1 MILQALVGYYE
12 RKVDEEDSPLPAI
25 SYSVGKIDYCLVINK
40 DGELV
45 GEPQSVQIEVE
56 DNKGKKKLVSRPMV
70 VPQAVKRTSGVS
82 SNFMWDKTDY
92 VLGADKID
100 EKLSDEEKK
109 KKIERIAETF
119 QAFVELHHKI
129 GDEIED
135 EGMKALLKFLDSW
148 KPENVERWNNWKN
161 IAGSNLVFRLD
172 GELKYLHQKEAI
184 RKAWIKRCQSRETD
198 YEAICL
204 VTGDVAPIERIH
216 PSLKGVRG
224 AQSSG
229 ANIIG
234 FQEAKTAFCSYGKD
248 GEQGLNSPVSEE
260 SAFKYTTA
268 LNYLLSRDSGQSVQI
283 GDATTVFWAGENSK
297 AESWFGQAV
306 DPGTEIEEH
315 LKNFLSAIRDGRLPD
330 ELKDEKDKQFFILG
344 LSPNAGRI
352 SVRFWYP
359 STVEDVFG
367 KLGEHYARLKIEK
380 QYDKDFDF
388 PGLWWLLKETATLG
402 KSENIQ
408 PLLSGELMRSIL
420 TGSRYPESL
429 LSAVLSRIRADGHTN
444 YNRASLTKAI
454 LIKNHNKEVTVSLNK
469 ENKEIPYLLGR
480 LFAVLERAQ
489 EDAAGG
495 QLNATIKD
503 KYFGSAS
510 ATPRAVFPL
519 LLSLSSHHTKK
530 GEHGGYYEKMTA
542 EIMEDLPDDRF
553 SASMPL
559 EDQGLFFV
567 GYYHQNNDFYKTKCE
582 HCGHRFSSWEAKE
595 KIDEKASKKDHRIV
609 ACPKCG
615 ASVEVNAKKE
625 KKSDKPE
632 TTETN

>member
-12 RKVDEEDSPLPAI
+12 RKRSDDPKKMPPFG
-25 SYSVGKIDYCLVINK
+25 YSVENIHYALEINK
-40 DGELV
+40 EGKFLQLQDLRRHPE
-45 GEPQSVQIEVE
+45 
-56 DNKGKKKLVSRPMV
+56 KGKPTPKPMAVPTTTETASRSANVAPNFLWDN
-70 VPQAVKRTSGVS
+70 SG
-82 SNFMWDKTDY
+82 Y
-92 VLGADKID
+92 VLGSKNKVGDK
-100 EKLSDEEKK
+100 EKYFNEFKAKAHE
-109 KKIERIAETF
+109 
-119 QAFVELHHKI
+119 I
-129 GDEIED
+129 GDSSD
-135 EGMKALLKFLDSW
+135 DVGMVAVLKFLD
-148 KPENVERWNNWKN
+148 NWKFERISDFEDWEDMKTGN
-161 IAGSNLVFRLD
+161 FVFRLD
-172 GELKYLHQKEAI
+172 GELQFVHEHPAVKKLWEEYLPETEIEYNAIKDGSKKGEKVKGQCLLTGETDQPIARVHRQLSGVDGGNPTGQGIISFNKEAF
-184 RKAWIKRCQSRETD
+184 KGFGLEQS
-198 YEAICL
+198 
-204 VTGDVAPIERIH
+204 
-216 PSLKGVRG
+216 
-224 AQSSG
+224 
-229 ANIIG
+229 
-234 FQEAKTAFCSYGKD
+234 F
-248 GEQGLNSPVSEE
+248 NSPISIE

-268 LNYLLSRDSGQSVQI
+268 LNFLLKRENGQRVKI
-283 GDATTVFWAGENSK
+283 GDATTVFWAGENSPVEDDFK
-297 AESWFGQAV
+297 QLV
-306 DPGTEIEEH
+306 DPGTEIEAH
-315 LKNFLSAIRDGRLPD
+315 IKNFLGAIREGKMPV
-330 ELKDEKDKQFFILG
+330 ELEDEKDKQFFILG
-344 LSPNAGRI
+344 LSPNASRI

-402 KSENIQ
+402 KSDNIP
-408 PLLSGELMRSIL
+408 PLLAGELMRSIL

-469 ENKEIPYLLGR
+469 ENKEVPYLLGR

-542 EIMEDLPDDRF
+542 EIMEDIPDEKF

-567 GYYHQNNDFYKTKCE
+567 GYYHQRNDFFK
-582 HCGHRFSSWEAKE
+582 
-595 KIDEKASKKDHRIV
+595 
-609 ACPKCG
+609 
-615 ASVEVNAKKE
+615 
-625 KKSDKPE
+625 KKSDKTE
-632 TTETN
+632 TTEE

>member
-25 SYSVGKIDYCLVINK
+25 SYSVAKIDYCLVINK

-45 GEPQSVQIEVE
+45 GEPKTVRIEVE
-56 DNKGKKKLVSRPMV
+56 DNKGKKKIVSRPMA
-70 VPQAVKRTSGVS
+70 VPQAVKRTVGVS
-82 SNFMWDKTDY
+82 PNFMWDNTGY
-92 VLGADKID
+92 VLGVDSKGKPD
-100 EKLSDEEKK
+100 RTEEAH
-109 KKIERIAETF
+109 R
-119 QAFVELHHKI
+119 AFVEFHHEI
-129 GDEIED
+129 GDEIDD
-135 EGMKALLKFLDSW
+135 EGMKALLKFLDNW
-148 KPENVERWNNWKN
+148 NPEEAQNWSN
-161 IAGSNLVFRLD
+161 YEDVLDSNLVFRLD
-172 GELKYLHQKEAI
+172 GELKFLHQREAV
-184 RKAWIKRCQSRETD
+184 RKAWIKRCQSKEAE
-198 YEAICL
+198 YEGICL
-204 VTGDVAPIERIH
+204 ITGEESPIARLH

-229 ANIIG
+229 ANIIS
-234 FQEAKTAFCSYGKD
+234 FNIESFRSYGKD
-248 GEQGLNSPVSEE
+248 QSYNAPVSEE
-260 SAFKYTTA
+260 AAFKYTTA

-469 ENKEIPYLLGR
+469 ENKEMPYLLGR

-519 LLSLSSHHTKK
+519 LFSLFAHWVKK
-530 GEHGGYYEKMTA
+530 GEHGGSNEFLIGQ
-542 EIMEDLPDDRF
+542 IMEDIPDEKF
-553 SASMPL
+553 PASMPL

-567 GYYHQNNDFYKTKCE
+567 GYYHQNSDFYKTKCE

-595 KIDEKASKKDHRIV
+595 KIDEKAAKKDYRIV
-609 ACPKCG
+609 ACPQCG
-615 ASVEVNAKKE
+615 ASVEVKAKKE

>member
-12 RKVDEEDSPLPAI
+12 RKAEEDDSPLPLLGFSI
-25 SYSVGKIDYCLVINK
+25 GKIDYCLVINK

-45 GEPQSVQIEVE
+45 GEPQTIRIEVE
-56 DNKGKKKLVSRPMV
+56 DKKGKKKVVARPMV
-70 VPQAVKRTSGVS
+70 VPEAVKRAVNILP
-82 SNFMWDKTDY
+82 NFMWDNTGY
-92 VLGADKID
+92 VLGLDSKG
-100 EKLSDEEKK
+100 KP
-109 KKIERIAETF
+109 ERTAETHR
-119 QAFVELHHKI
+119 AFVEFHHEV
-129 GDEIED
+129 GDNIDD
-135 EGMKALLKFLDSW
+135 EGMKALLKFLDNW
-148 KPENVERWNNWKN
+148 NPEEAKNWNNFDEVS
-161 IAGSNLVFRLD
+161 GSNLVFRLD
-172 GELKYLHQKEAI
+172 SELRFLHQREAI
-184 RKAWIKRCQSRETD
+184 RKAWIRRCQSKEVD

-204 VTGDVAPIERIH
+204 ITGEETPIARLH
-216 PSLKGVRG
+216 PALKGVRG

-229 ANIIG
+229 ANIVSFNIDS
-234 FQEAKTAFCSYGKD
+234 FRSYGKD
-248 GEQGLNSPVSEE
+248 QSYNAPIGEEA
-260 SAFKYTTA
+260 AFKYTTA

-283 GDATTVFWAGENSK
+283 GDATTVFWAGENSPV
-297 AESWFGQAV
+297 EDCWGLML
-306 DPGTEIEEH
+306 DPGTEIETH
-315 LKNFLSAIRDGRLPD
+315 IQNFLEAIREGRMPED
-330 ELKDEKDKQFFILG
+330 LKDEKDKQFFILG

-367 KLGEHYARLKIEK
+367 KLGAHYARLKIEK
-380 QYDKDFDF
+380 QYDKDFEF

-420 TGSRYPESL
+420 TGSCYPESL
-429 LSAVLSRIRADGHTN
+429 LSAVLSRIRADGHAN

-469 ENKEIPYLLGR
+469 ENKEVPYLLGR

-489 EDAAGG
+489 EDASGG
-495 QLNATIKD
+495 GLNSTIKD

-559 EDQGLFFV
+559 EDQGLFFI
-567 GYYHQNNDFYKTKCE
+567 GYYHQRNDFFK
-582 HCGHRFSSWEAKE
+582 
-595 KIDEKASKKDHRIV
+595 
-609 ACPKCG
+609 
-615 ASVEVNAKKE
+615 
-625 KKSDKPE
+625 KKSDKTQ
-632 TTETN
+632 TTEE